1 MSNLVRRYPVIT
13 FYAIA
18 FGWTWLIVFLL
29 TLSGQTRDM
38 SVLTPFFIIGGIIS
52 GFSPSMAAFIVSS
65 VSEGKEGVEKLKI
78 GFKPKNL
85 FKWYALALLTVPAV
99 TAVTTFIS
107 NYVVRS
113 YELNIVMPM
122 IIMGLVWPIFSSCGE
137 EFGWRGYILPRLLL
151 RHTPLKAAII
161 LGVIWEIWHLP
172 MHYIAFKAFGR
183 YMIPVFLTVGFINLT
198 LHSIIMTLI
207 FVKSKGSI
215 KLMILYHYTITAS
228 SILVGALLTAETTPR
243 LTFNENIISISLFAI
258 VATVLYIK
266 NKNFLGN
273 LKGEYSV
280 KAVF

>member
-1 MSNLVRRYPVIT
+1 VSNLVRRYPVIT
-13 FYAIA
+13 FHTIA

-29 TLSGQTRDM
+29 ILSGQTRDM

-52 GFSPSMAAFIVSS
+52 GISPSMAAFIVSS

-78 GFKPKNL
+78 GFKTKNP

-99 TAVTTFIS
+99 TAVVTFIS
-107 NYVVRS
+107 NYVVRP
-113 YELNIVMPM
+113 YELNIVMPI

-151 RHTPLKAAII
+151 RHTPLKAGII

-172 MHYIAFKAFGR
+172 MHYIAFKAFGS

-198 LHSIIMTLI
+198 LQSIIMTLI
-207 FVKSKGSI
+207 FIKSKGSI

-228 SILVGALLTAETTPR
+228 SILVGALLTAETKPR
-243 LTFNENIISISLFAI
+243 LIFNESVISVLLFAI
-258 VATVLYIK
+258 VAIVLYIK
-266 NKNFLGN
+266 NKNFLNN
-273 LKGEYSV
+273 LKGEYNV
-280 KAVF
+280 KDVF